1 MSVWAAAA
9 AVSVALVLVVA
20 GMLSRIGNGGGIF
33 NFLMTGQT
41 QSLDQAR
48 IIRVKHKVNN

>member
-1 MSVWAAAA
+1 MAA

-33 NFLMTGQT
+33 NFLMTGQ
-41 QSLDQAR
+41 SLDQAR
-48 IIRVKHKVNN
+48 IIRVT

>member
-33 NFLMTGQT
+33 NFLMTGQ
-41 QSLDQAR
+41 SLDQAR
-48 IIRVKHKVNN
+48 ILRVT

>member
-1 MSVWAAAA
+1 MSVWAVAA

-33 NFLMTGQT
+33 NFLMTGQGGVWT
-41 QSLDQAR
+41 RPESSE
-48 IIRVKHKVNN
+48 